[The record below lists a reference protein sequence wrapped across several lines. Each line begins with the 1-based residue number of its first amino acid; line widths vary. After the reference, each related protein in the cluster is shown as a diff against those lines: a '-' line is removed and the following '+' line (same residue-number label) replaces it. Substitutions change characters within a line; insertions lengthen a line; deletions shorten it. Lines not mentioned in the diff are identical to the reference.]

1 MKYRC
6 AILAFGSLMSLS
18 AFAGYEEGLKAY
30 KNKDYAQAL
39 QEWRPLAEQGDARS
53 QYSLGILYE
62 SGQGVAKDD
71 AIAVQ
76 WLTKA
81 AEQGDKDA
89 QFVLG
94 FGYAVG
100 RGVAKDDAKAVEW
113 YTKAAEQGVAGAQ
126 FNLGSMYASGQ
137 GVAKDE
143 AKAVQWFTKAAEQGH
158 SFAKDRL
165 SRLVGKYR
173 QDFQDIRTAADARN
187 FLSTYGSHDP
197 DGLIPQAREM
207 ERSLSQ
213 KEADEQARKESARL
227 AEIERQRVE
236 DEKRRKAEMLEQAA
250 AAKEQAAAAKARAD
264 EHKRLVAWRSR
275 IRVESKTN
283 CGPVI
288 EVKGN
293 LIKVYAP
300 VANYSSEHWLE
311 RDTLFPP
318 EYGCSFYN
326 GNYRAP
332 DSN

>member
-18 AFAGYEEGLKAY
+18 AFAGFDEGKHAYESR
-30 KNKDYAQAL
+30 DYAKAL
-39 QEWRPLAEQGDARS
+39 QELRPLAEQGNARA
-53 QYSLGILYE
+53 QNYLGVMYE
-62 SGQGVAKDD
+62 YGQGIDKDNAKAVQWYTKAAEQGSASAQFNLSAMYGYGLGVTEDQT
-71 AIAVQ
+71 IAVQ

-81 AEQGDKDA
+81 AEQGHMSA
-89 QFVLG
+89 QYRLG
-94 FGYAVG
+94 IWYLNG
-100 RGVAKDDAKAVEW
+100 RGV
-113 YTKAAEQGVAGAQ
+113 T
-126 FNLGSMYASGQ
+126 
-137 GVAKDE
+137 KDE
-143 AKAVQWFTKAAEQGH
+143 AKAAQWFTKATEQGDGD
-158 SFAKDRL
+158 AKAEL
-165 SRLVGKYR
+165 LKIVSRYR
-173 QDFQDIRTAADARN
+173 KGVKEIVTAADARN
-187 FLSTYGSHDP
+187 FITTYASYDP
-197 DGLIPQAREM
+197 DTLVPRVRDI
-207 ERSLSQ
+207 ERSLAKKEETEIAQ
-213 KEADEQARKESARL
+213 KRLEAETRRQAEIFEQARSAR
-227 AEIERQRVE
+227 
-236 DEKRRKAEMLEQAA
+236 EQAA
-250 AAKEQAAAAKARAD
+250 AAEARAQ

-318 EYGCSFYN
+318 EYNCSWYN